1 VTQLDDFARRVTA
14 SLDQGLSEIDT
25 TTSLRLASMRRL
37 ALAGDT
43 TTQHRGHAVLVWVSR
58 HAWLTAL
65 LALAM
70 LVAGGWFTQNHPR
83 VYSPETDILLLTGD
97 LPPNAYADKTFSQWL
112 KSRAP
117 F

>member
-1 VTQLDDFARRVTA
+1 VTQPDDFARRIAA
-14 SLDQGLSEIDT
+14 SLNQGVKEIDAS
-25 TTSLRLASMRRL
+25 TSQRLASMRHQ
-37 ALAGDT
+37 ALASNSA
-43 TTQHRGHAVLVWVSR
+43 TQQRGHAVLAWMSR
-58 HAWLTAL
+58 HVWLTAM

-70 LVAGGWFTQNHPR
+70 LVAGGWFTQNPPR
-83 VYSPETDILLLTGD
+83 AYSPETDILLLTGD